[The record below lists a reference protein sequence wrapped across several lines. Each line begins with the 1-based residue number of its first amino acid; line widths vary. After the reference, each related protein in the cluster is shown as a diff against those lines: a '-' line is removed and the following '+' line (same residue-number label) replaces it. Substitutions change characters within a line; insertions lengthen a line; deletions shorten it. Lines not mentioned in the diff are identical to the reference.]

1 MQIVEH
7 IDGACESGL
16 NMHVSLFGVFEVNLP
31 DGRMVTLSNRRAR
44 AILAMLCLL
53 PEQSFSRRYLSKLLW
68 PDRFEAQA
76 RASLR
81 QCLSDLGKFLAPFK
95 GSILD
100 INRSSVSLNAT
111 YVTTDFSLIEDALRE
126 ERYPEAAARIRKI
139 ANKPILDQLLFGP
152 DFELWLK
159 TQRENIDRRLHQ
171 AVHAALTKL
180 DQCDNRPVH
189 DQLQAAWECR
199 EPAGN
204 RESLTA
210 GDENLARLA
219 VLPFE
224 FLGASSD
231 RGYLADGIVDELITT
246 LGRAPELRVAG
257 RTSSF
262 HFKDAKKPLPEI
274 AQSLGVNHLVEGSIQ
289 LQGNDIRVS
298 VRLIKG
304 ESGFEVWSQRYNGL
318 ADDIFALQDA
328 VARDVTCELSKVLQ
342 RTLVAPGGRVLT
354 SNKRAYDLY
363 LQGRAL
369 TTRAIGDGV
378 LETAITLLEKAL
390 ALDPDFAECWTALA
404 EAHVYKAVYTPC
416 LDRLTECEK
425 MAEHARRAI
434 FLDPDQGHA
443 RAMLGILK
451 WTKND
456 IVGALD
462 LAFEAYRLE
471 PSNPDV
477 VIRLGS
483 FLLYCGRTQQ
493 ALPYIEAAIDQD
505 PINARNYAMLAT
517 ARLNLGD
524 IDGSIAAGERMRE
537 LGFPAMWLA
546 VATAAKGNPEQAI
559 EQYSSTRHLM
569 NTVIFP
575 PAGSTP
581 MSPDAM
587 DAYWLMAAKGVCS
600 GKAQDRDI
608 YCNML
613 NMLHA
618 TLHDKYDPTIV
629 LPAIWMG
636 YTEMVFKTLGEKITP
651 ANFFGF
657 MQIWSEREPVRQ
669 IWTHPDFMTFSK
681 NIGMF
686 KAWEK
691 YGWPDLLP
699 RPTGFS

>member
-1 MQIVEH
+1 MKIGEH
-7 IDGACESGL
+7 IGGACESGL
-16 NMHVSLFGVFEVNLP
+16 NLHVSIFGVFEVNLP

-81 QCLSDLGKFLAPFK
+81 QCLSDLSKFLAPFK

-100 INRSSVSLNAT
+100 INRSSVSLNPT
-111 YVTTDFSLIEDALRE
+111 YVSTDLSLIESALRE
-126 ERYPEAAARIRKI
+126 ERYPEASALIREI

-152 DFELWLK
+152 EFELWLK

-171 AVHAALTKL
+171 AVHSALIKL
-180 DQCDNRPVH
+180 DECGNKVMY
-189 DQLQAAWECR
+189 DQLMAAWGWR
-199 EPAGN
+199 EPTVA

-210 GDENLARLA
+210 RDESLARLA

-224 FLGASSD
+224 FFGDSTD

-289 LQGNDIRVS
+289 LQGNDIRVR

-354 SNKRAYDLY
+354 SNKSAYDLY

-451 WTKND
+451 WTKKD

-600 GKAQDRDI
+600 GKAQDREI

-613 NMLHA
+613 DMLHA

-681 NIGMF
+681 NVGMF

-699 RPTGFS
+699 RPTGLI

>member
-1 MQIVEH
+1 MQIVGRNDE
-7 IDGACESGL
+7 ACNKVL
-16 NMHVSLFGVFEVNLP
+16 DLHASLFGVFELKSS
-31 DGRMVTLSNRRAR
+31 DGSVVIISNRRAR
-44 AILAMLCLL
+44 AILAMLCLV
-53 PEQSFSRRYLSKLLW
+53 PEQSFSRRYLSKILW

-81 QCLSDLGKFLAPFK
+81 QCLSDLGKFLAPLN
-95 GSILD
+95 GMILD
-100 INRSSVSLNAT
+100 VNRSCVSLNAENI
-111 YVTTDFSLIEDALRE
+111 TTDLFLIENALKQH
-126 ERYPEAAARIRKI
+126 RYLEAAALIREI
-139 ANKPILDQLLFGP
+139 SNKPVLDQLIFGP
-152 DFELWLK
+152 EFGLWLK

-171 AVHAALTKL
+171 AVRSALIKL
-180 DQCDNRPVH
+180 DQCGDKKTYT
-189 DQLQAAWECR
+189 QLQAAWECR
-199 EPAGN
+199 DPA
-204 RESLTA
+204 RARKTLTA
-210 GDENLARLA
+210 RDETMARIA

-224 FLGASSD
+224 FLGANSD
-231 RGYLADGIVDELITT
+231 RGYLADGIVDELITS
-246 LGRAPELRVAG
+246 LGRAPELLVAG

-262 HFKDAKKPLPEI
+262 HFKGTKRPLAEI
-274 AQSLGVNHLVEGSIQ
+274 ALELGVDHLIEGSIQ
-289 LQGNDIRVS
+289 LQGEDIRVC

-304 ESGFEVWSQRYNGL
+304 ESGFEVWSQRYDGL
-318 ADDIFALQDA
+318 ADDSFALQDN
-328 VARDVTCELSKVLQ
+328 VSRDVTRELSKVLK
-342 RTLVAPGGRVLT
+342 RTFDIPSGRELT
-354 SNKRAYDLY
+354 PNKTAYDLY

-378 LETAITLLEKAL
+378 LDTAIALLEKSL
-390 ALDPDFAECWTALA
+390 VLDPDFAECWTALA
-404 EAHVYKAVYTPC
+404 EAHVYKSVYTPC

-434 FLDPDQGHA
+434 FLAPDQGHA

-471 PSNPDV
+471 PTNPDV

-483 FLLYCGRTQQ
+483 FLLYCGRTRQ

-505 PINARNYAMLAT
+505 PINARNYAMLTT
-517 ARLNLGD
+517 ARLNVGD

-546 VATAAKGNPEQAI
+546 VATAASGDTERAVQ
-559 EQYSSTRHLM
+559 QYRSTRQLM

-636 YTEMVFKTLGEKITP
+636 YTEMVFKTLGERITP

-669 IWTHPDFMTFSK
+669 IWTHPNFMTFSK
-681 NIGMF
+681 NIGMV

-699 RPTGFS
+699 RPTSID

>member
-1 MQIVEH
+1 MQVVGH
-7 IDGACESGL
+7 IDKVGGTGPNL
-16 NMHVSLFGVFEVNLP
+16 HVSLFGIFELKCP
-31 DGRMVTLSNRRAR
+31 DGSVTLISNRRAR
-44 AILAMLCLL
+44 AILAMLCLV
-53 PEQSFSRRYLSKLLW
+53 PEQSFSRRYLSKILW

-81 QCLSDLGKFLAPFK
+81 QCLSDLGKFLAPIN
-95 GSILD
+95 GMILEV
-100 INRSSVSLNAT
+100 NRSRVSLNPAH
-111 YVTTDFSLIEDALRE
+111 VTTDLSVLETALKESRYGDAASELNN
-126 ERYPEAAARIRKI
+126 IGS
-139 ANKPILDQLLFGP
+139 KPILDQFIFGP
-152 DFELWLK
+152 EFELWLN
-159 TQRENIDRRLHQ
+159 TQREAIHRRLHQ
-171 AVHAALTKL
+171 AVHVALKNL
-180 DQCDNRPVH
+180 DQSGDEKIYAE
-189 DQLQAAWECR
+189 LLAAWNFR
-199 EPAGN
+199 SPATAHKSSLG
-204 RESLTA
+204 RDES
-210 GDENLARLA
+210 LARLA
-219 VLPFE
+219 VLPFQFVGE
-224 FLGASSD
+224 NSHRD
-231 RGYLADGIVDELITT
+231 YLADGIVDELITT

-262 HFKDAKKPLPEI
+262 HFKDAKMSLPDI
-274 AQSLGVNHLVEGSIQ
+274 AQALGVDHLVEGSIQ
-289 LQGNDIRVS
+289 LQENNMRVS

-304 ESGFEVWSQRYNGL
+304 DSGFEVWSQRYDGL

-328 VARDVTCELSKVLQ
+328 VAQDVTCELSKVLK
-342 RTLVAPGGRVLT
+342 RTLDAPGGRVLT
-354 SNKRAYDLY
+354 SNKNAYDLY
-363 LQGRAL
+363 LQGRSL
-369 TTRAIGDGV
+369 TTRAFGDGV
-378 LETAITLLEKAL
+378 LDTAISLLEKSL
-390 ALDPDFAECWTALA
+390 DIDPDFAECWTALA
-404 EAHVYKAVYTPC
+404 EAHVYKSVYTPC

-434 FLDPDQGHA
+434 FLTPDQGHA

-462 LAFEAYRLE
+462 LAFEAVRLE
-471 PSNPDV
+471 PTNPDV

-483 FLLYCGRTQQ
+483 FLLYCGRTRQ

-546 VATAAKGNPEQAI
+546 VATAASGDTERAI
-559 EQYSSTRHLM
+559 QQYRSTRQLM

-636 YTEMVFKTLGEKITP
+636 YTKMVFKTLGEKITP

-681 NIGMF
+681 NIGMV

-699 RPTGFS
+699 RPTSID